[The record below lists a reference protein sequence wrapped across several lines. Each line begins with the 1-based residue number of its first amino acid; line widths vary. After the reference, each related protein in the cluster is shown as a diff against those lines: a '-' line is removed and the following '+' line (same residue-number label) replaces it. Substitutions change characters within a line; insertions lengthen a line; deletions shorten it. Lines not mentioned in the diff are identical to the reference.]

1 MSSTELTR
9 RNIHTYPF
17 KYSHLEPDSF
27 FARERAVIYIHIP
40 FCNTKCHFCDYTV
53 YVNTSAD
60 LRQRYVDALC
70 REIREFPSNRAFP
83 GFAID
88 AIYIGGGT
96 PGVLEGHQLVA
107 ILETVRE
114 TFPVA
119 DDLEVGVEFDPAS
132 VTYDKLVQMKAA
144 GYNRISIG
152 VQSFEEHIL
161 KENNR
166 PHVLADVFTAW
177 DIIERVGFENNN
189 IDLIYPLIG
198 LDMPTWEKSLQQA
211 IDMQPVSI
219 TAYPLEVWPQTAY
232 HHWLFKTKNRALPE
246 RSTEIDMC
254 RRSFDMLEDAGY
266 VRFSTSGYF
275 NPKRH
280 TTYSRYLEY
289 YWRTW
294 PLIGFGVSSKSV
306 IHDRLYT
313 NIRPL
318 KEYIERVNNG
328 VSLIDFATR
337 MTKEQE
343 MRRVMIRGLKMNMVS
358 KPDFEVRFGVPMS
371 LVFGREIEDLVRRGL
386 IEDLPQCIRLT
397 REGQVFSSNAWET
410 FFTHDDVRAPEQNE
424 VQFGLSELVL
434 T

>member
-1 MSSTELTR
+1 MSSTELSR

-17 KYSHLEPDSF
+17 KYSYLEPSLF
-27 FARERAVIYIHIP
+27 FAPEPAVIYIHIP

-70 REIREFPSNRAFP
+70 KEITDFPGNPAFP
-83 GFAID
+83 QFSID
-88 AIYIGGGT
+88 AIYVGGGT
-96 PGVLEGHQLVA
+96 PGVLEGHQLVR
-107 ILETVRE
+107 ILQTVRE
-114 TFPVA
+114 TFQVA
-119 DDLEVGVEFDPAS
+119 DDLEVGVEFDPGS
-132 VTYDKLVQMKAA
+132 VTLDKMREIKSA
-144 GYNRISIG
+144 GYNRVSIG

-166 PHVLADVFTAW
+166 PHVLADVFDAW
-177 DIIERVGFENNN
+177 NAIETVGFENTN
-189 IDLIYPLIG
+189 IDLIYPLLG
-198 LDMPTWEKSLQQA
+198 LDLPTYENSLRQA
-211 IDMQPVSI
+211 IALKPVSI
-219 TAYPLEVWPQTAY
+219 TAYPLEVWPETAY
-232 HHWLFKTKNRALPE
+232 HHWLFKTNKRALPD
-246 RSTEIDMC
+246 RDTEIEMC

-275 NPKRH
+275 DPRRH

-306 IHDRLYT
+306 IKDHLYT

-318 KEYIERVNNG
+318 REYIDRVNNG
-328 VSLIDFATR
+328 VSLLDFATR
-337 MTKEQE
+337 MTKDQE
-343 MRRVMIRGLKMNMVS
+343 MRRVMIRGLKMCMVS
-358 KPDFEVRFGVPMS
+358 KPNFQTRFGIPME
-371 LVFGREIEDLVRRGL
+371 LVYGAEIEDLVQRGL
-386 IEDLPQCIRLT
+386 IDNLPDCIRLT

-410 FFTHDDVRAPEQNE
+410 FFTKEDLRAPTEEE
-424 VQFGLSELVL
+424 VHFGLSELVL